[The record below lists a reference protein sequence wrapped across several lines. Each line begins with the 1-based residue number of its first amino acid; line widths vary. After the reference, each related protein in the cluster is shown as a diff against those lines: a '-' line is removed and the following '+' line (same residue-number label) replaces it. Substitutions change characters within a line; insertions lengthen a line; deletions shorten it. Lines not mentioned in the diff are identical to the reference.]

1 MKSSN
6 FRILIIIAISLMVG
20 YFVGVTKID
29 LQWKGYVPQI
39 NAQSKEPPSNV
50 TNIDFSPMWVVLD
63 KIQKDYYDKSAI
75 DSQKLLN
82 GAIAGMVDSLGD
94 PYTVYLPPTQNQDF
108 KDGLAGKFEG
118 IGAELGMRANAITVI
133 KPLYGSPAQKAG
145 IRIGDTVIKINNEST
160 QGMSIAQAVNNI
172 RGEKGTTVTLTVIHE
187 NSNKAEDIKIT
198 RDEITVKSVEGWI
211 KPVNEIKEV
220 KVPGSQDQ
228 IMYVRLSQ
236 FGDNTNQEWLT
247 LVNSLDIERQNKNI
261 KGVILDLRFNPG
273 GYMQDAVFIAS
284 EFVGEGKT
292 IVMQDDMRTE
302 RIKMNVQRKGLLLDV
317 PVVVLI
323 NGGSASAS
331 EIVAGALRD
340 HKRATLVGEKS
351 FGKGTI
357 QTAEDLGGGAGIHVT
372 IAKWL
377 TPNGTWVHK
386 NGLEPDVKAEVD
398 TKDQT
403 HDAQLEAA
411 IKELLRN

>member
-1 MKSSN
+1 MKSAN
-6 FRILIIIAISLMVG
+6 LRIIIIIFISLLVG
-20 YFVGVTKID
+20 YSIGITKID
-29 LQWKGYVPQI
+29 LQWKGYIPQI
-39 NAQSKEPPSNV
+39 NASSKEPPSTV

-63 KIQKDYYDKSAI
+63 KLQKDYYDKSAI
-75 DSQKLLN
+75 DPQKLLN

-94 PYTVYLPPTQNQDF
+94 PYTVYLPPSQNQDF

-160 QGMSIAQAVNNI
+160 QGMTISQAVSKI
-172 RGEKGTTVTLTVIHE
+172 RGEKGTPVTLTVIHE
-187 NSNKAEDIKIT
+187 DSNKAEDIKII

-220 KVPGSQDQ
+220 KIPNSNDNV
-228 IMYVRLSQ
+228 MYVRLSQ

-247 LVNSLDIERQNKNI
+247 LINQLDIERQNKDI
-261 KGVILDLRFNPG
+261 KGIILDLRYNPG
-273 GYMQDAVFIAS
+273 GYLQDAVFIAS
-284 EFVGEGKT
+284 EFIEEGKT
-292 IVMQDDMRTE
+292 IVMQDDMRTK
-302 RIKMNVQRKGLLLDV
+302 RINMDVNRRGLFLDV

-340 HKRATLVGEKS
+340 HERATLVGETS

-357 QTAEDLGGGAGIHVT
+357 QTAEDLGGGSGLHVT
-372 IAKWL
+372 VAKWL

-386 NGLEPDVKAEVD
+386 EGLEPDVKVAVD

-403 HDAQLEAA
+403 HDAQLEKA
-411 IKELLRN
+411 IQELLK